1 MFGFFLETFELS
13 GIFVEELLESAHVAS
28 TLLTLSFPIFIHIAG
43 VHALISELLII
54 ASSFIG
60 LFKSVF
66 DVCRIK
72 SNVVIHADKL
82 INNLFLLLL

>member
-1 MFGFFLETFELS
+1 MFGLFLETVKFS
-13 GIFVEELLESAHVAS
+13 VIFMEEFFESAHVAS
-28 TLLTLSFPIFIHIAG
+28 TLLTLIFPIFIHIAG

-54 ASSFIG
+54 TASFIG

-66 DVCRIK
+66 DVCRVK
-72 SNVVIHADKL
+72 SNIVIHADKL